1 MATTLT
7 ITPQNTKVTATSSE
21 TTLSLTPQSTVVTVS
36 SAIPT
41 GVATTAASSV
51 SYSGVSGTTLENQS
65 TVQAALTFLAKQFF
79 VATSA
84 PAADT
89 SDLAEGDL
97 FYDTDDNQLKLY
109 REVSEGS
116 FAFVPIMV
124 GGEGGDS
131 DTIDAGSF

>member
-21 TTLSLTPQSTVVTVS
+21 TTLSRTPQSTVVTVS

-41 GVATTAASSV
+41 GVAATQAAQV
-51 SYSGVSGTTLENQS
+51 SYSPVSGTTLEDQS

-84 PAADT
+84 PAAT
-89 SDLAEGDL
+89 
-97 FYDTDDNQLKLY
+97 Y
-109 REVSEGS
+109 
-116 FAFVPIMV
+116 
-124 GGEGGDS
+124 
-131 DTIDAGSF
+131 